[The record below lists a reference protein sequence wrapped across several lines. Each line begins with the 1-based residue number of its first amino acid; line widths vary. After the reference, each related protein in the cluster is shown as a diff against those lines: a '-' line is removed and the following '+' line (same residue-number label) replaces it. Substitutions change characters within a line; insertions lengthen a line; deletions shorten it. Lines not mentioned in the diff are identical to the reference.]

1 MIYIEQIL
9 IQNGFKES
17 SNLKEMTDFKN
28 KQKFNTFTLQTSKI
42 PTIYLKKYVNKGRVK
57 KQERVALQER
67 KEAIFLQEIASFR
80 KIRIWSNNK

>member
-28 KQKFNTFTLQTSKI
+28 KQKFNTFTL
-42 PTIYLKKYVNKGRVK
+42 
-57 KQERVALQER
+57 
-67 KEAIFLQEIASFR
+67 
-80 KIRIWSNNK
+80 